1 MSDETKENI
10 SRAATILG
18 ILSTV
23 AALAGAWFI
32 LPYRVGAAERR
43 IEQLETE
50 QRAAREL
57 LVRIDENVKAL
68 KERAAKP

>member
-1 MSDETKENI
+1 MSDETKDSI
-10 SRAATILG
+10 GRAATILG
-18 ILSTV
+18 IISTI

-43 IEQLETE
+43 IDQLETE
-50 QRAAREL
+50 QRQAREL

-68 KERAAKP
+68 KERATR